1 MNGEEMDTDS
11 QITDGSYNAER
22 NKSWHDEIEQANGK
36 FFKGKKL
43 AHGCYLCDVNEEK
56 ASNNKYRFFA
66 KKKYSKQGDT
76 LGTTDEEYI
85 LNTALMQCLT
95 NAPNIIYVFKDYIIQ
110 QRVITDVTKDKD
122 VYKMNRARLDL
133 LAAIHGLV
141 DRKPE
146 NAFTN
151 TNGKLV
157 NLDFENV
164 VTKFAYSQE
173 PLAGG
178 LPNDYLLKIGKLPY
192 EINNLKE
199 ELDNIGKVDY
209 EKFLTIYCETC
220 NICNIDKEK
229 AQKALNDFM
238 SRALSYKE
246 RLVAEIKKEMEKI
259 TVEKRDTV
267 EKKELYKKL
276 LKYCEEDLSS
286 FQAFQ
291 EKNKNVKI
299 EAASQNN
306 NINSKN
312 LEWHD
317 IGCCCRC
324 IKKFWKWLK
333 SLGCCANNNQ
343 AARNLRSG
351 NNYENQ
357 K

>member
-1 MNGEEMDTDS
+1 MDADS
-11 QITDGSYNAER
+11 QITDGSYKPER
-22 NKSWHDEIEQANGK
+22 NKSWHDEIELANGK

-56 ASNNKYRFFA
+56 ASNKEYRFFA

-95 NAPNIIYVFKDYIIQ
+95 NAPNIIYIFKDYIIQ
-110 QRVITDVTKDKD
+110 QRIITDVTKDKD
-122 VYKMNRARLDL
+122 VYKRNRARLDL
-133 LAAIHGLV
+133 LEAIHGLI
-141 DRKPE
+141 DRKDA

-151 TNGKLV
+151 ANNKLV

-164 VTKFAYSQE
+164 ANFKFAYSQE

-178 LPNDYLLKIGKLPY
+178 LPNEYMLKQGLLTYQTSDL
-192 EINNLKE
+192 LE
-199 ELDNIGKVDY
+199 ELKSLGKIDY

-246 RLVAEIKKEMEKI
+246 QLVAEIKKEMEKI
-259 TVEKRDTV
+259 TVEK
-267 EKKELYKKL
+267 KELYEKL

-291 EKNKNVKI
+291 EKNKDTKI
-299 EAASQNN
+299 EAAGQNN

-312 LEWHD
+312 LKWH
-317 IGCCCRC
+317 GVKCRFIRG
-324 IKKFWKWLK
+324 IKKFCKWFK
-333 SLGCCANNNQ
+333 SLGCCANNNR

-357 K
+357 R